1 MRHSGGIAPLS
12 VHPVSRWP
20 QDGQTSDLL
29 AAEVPVALE
38 FNGISHAVMLAT
50 PLDLEAFALGFALTE
65 GILDTPAQCYGI
77 EVEPAN
83 TDTVHGLT
91 VKLDIASSCFQ
102 RLKLQRRSLAGNT
115 GCGLCGVESLAAL
128 GPPLLAM
135 QRQPWLAELTVE
147 ALLRA
152 SNALAGRQ
160 VLNQE
165 CGSLHAAAWVSPQ
178 GDLIEVMEDVGR
190 HNALDKLLG
199 HRARQNTLQEPGL
212 VLMTSR
218 ASHELIR
225 KCVRMGV
232 GAMAA
237 ISAPTDF
244 AVDIAHRSGL
254 QLWGLVRGDRAVRY
268 TA

>member
-1 MRHSGGIAPLS
+1 MRHESRTPALS
-12 VHPVSRWP
+12 TCAVDRWP
-20 QDGQTSDLL
+20 QDGQTTDLL

-50 PLDLEAFALGFALTE
+50 PQDLEAFALGFALTE
-65 GILDTPAQCYGI
+65 GILDTPSQCYGI
-77 EVEPAN
+77 EVESVH
-83 TDTVHGLT
+83 TDSVQGLT
-91 VKLDIASSCFQ
+91 VRLEIAAACFQ

-135 QRQPWLAELTVE
+135 PRQPWLAALTVD

-152 SNALAGRQ
+152 SNALPERQ
-160 VLNQE
+160 LLNQA

-178 GDLIEVMEDVGR
+178 GELLEVMEDVGR

-199 HRARQNTLQEPGL
+199 YRARHNTLQEPGF

-232 GAMAA
+232 AAMAA

-244 AVDIAHRSGL
+244 AVDMATRSGL
-254 QLWGLVRGDRAVRY
+254 QLWGLVRGQRAVRY

>member
-1 MRHSGGIAPLS
+1 VRPEGWAAPLS
-12 VHPVSRWP
+12 VRPVERWP
-20 QDGQTSDLL
+20 QDGQTTDLL

-50 PLDLEAFALGFALTE
+50 PQDLEAFALGFALTE
-65 GILDTPAQCYGI
+65 GILDTPSQCYGV
-77 EVEPAN
+77 EVEPAQ
-83 TDTVHGLT
+83 TESVQGFAI
-91 VKLDIASSCFQ
+91 KIDIAASCFQ

-128 GPPLLAM
+128 GPPLVAM
-135 QRQPWLAELTVE
+135 ERQPWLADLTVD

-152 SNALAGRQ
+152 ANDLPGRQ
-160 VLNQE
+160 MLNQQ

-178 GDLIEVMEDVGR
+178 GEVLEVMEDVGR

-199 HRARQNTLQEPGL
+199 HRARNSKLQGPGL
-212 VLMTSR
+212 VMMTSR

-237 ISAPTDF
+237 VSAPTDF
-244 AVDIAHRSGL
+244 AVDMANRSGL
-254 QLWGLVRGDRAVRY
+254 QLWGLVRGARAVRY